1 MPNGNEA
8 EPDAVTIPA
17 ATVTTPST
25 ASSQRRRTTIETQ
38 ASSGMSS
45 RAES

>member
-8 EPDAVTIPA
+8 EPDAATIPA

-25 ASSQRRRTTIETQ
+25 ATGQRRRTTIETL
-38 ASSGMSS
+38 ASSGTSS
-45 RAES
+45 RAQS